1 MANVTKIKAT
11 PKPLT
16 MKEAEKRNLKVAAY
30 ARVST
35 DHEDQQTSLAAQT
48 DYYWQMINSHPGW
61 EMVKI
66 YADEGISGLSA
77 KSRPAFQEMM
87 EACEKGEIDL
97 ILTKSI
103 SRFARNTVDSITA
116 IRKLKERGIG
126 VFFEKENIYSL
137 DSKGE
142 FILTLMS
149 SLAQEESRSISE
161 NVAWGHRK
169 RFADGKSSLAY
180 SRFLGYD
187 RGPNKYEM
195 VINEEQA
202 VIVRRIFYLFLVGYA
217 PATIAK
223 IMEKEGCIAPA
234 GGDRWNPQ
242 TVRRMLENEKY
253 KGDALLQKEFTVDF
267 LRKKSKKNEGELPQY
282 YVENDHEAIISREL
296 FDYVQEEIKNRLDFK
311 AGRYSGVA
319 PFTSKL
325 LCGKCGEKFGAKQLH
340 SNSRYKK
347 TVWMCNGR
355 YGHGRGSENRC
366 MIHCIYDEG
375 LTRIVYW
382 AAWKLFIRRK
392 IKKVV
397 IAILSEILPEER
409 MEDVEKALV
418 KLRDMPAQR
427 LLRDDD
433 DMAIFMRQLIVMP
446 EGTVEI
452 TLIDGSTIT
461 YILND
466 EDGTIHKEVLG

>member
-1 MANVTKIKAT
+1 
-11 PKPLT
+11 
-16 MKEAEKRNLKVAAY
+16 MKEAEKRTLNVAAY

-61 EMVKI
+61 AMVKV

-87 EACEKGEIDL
+87 AACERGEIDL

-161 NVAWGHRK
+161 NVTWGHRK

-187 RGPNKYEM
+187 KGPNKYEM
-195 VINEEQA
+195 VVNEEQA
-202 VIVRRIFYLFLVGYA
+202 VDVRRIFYLFLVGHT
-217 PATIAK
+217 PTTIAR
-223 IMEKEGCIAPA
+223 IMEAEGRMAPA

-267 LRKKSKKNEGELPQY
+267 LRKKSKKNEGEVPQY

-311 AGRYSGVA
+311 SGRYSGVA
-319 PFTSKL
+319 PFSSKIR
-325 LCGKCGEKFGAKQLH
+325 CGKCGAKFGPKPFH
-340 SNSRYKK
+340 SNDQYKK
-347 TVWMCNGR
+347 IVWMCINRYRNGR
-355 YGHGRGSENRC
+355 DPEKRC
-366 MIHCIYDEG
+366 MIHSIYDEG
-375 LTRIVYW
+375 LARIVYW
-382 AAWKLFIRRK
+382 VVWKLFIARK
-392 IKKVV
+392 IKRVV
-397 IAILSEILPEER
+397 LDILSEILPEER
-409 MEDVEKALV
+409 MSDVEKSLV
-418 KLRDMPAQR
+418 KIRLMPVQK
-427 LLRDDD
+427 LLRDDN
-433 DMAIFMRQLIVMP
+433 DMAIIIRQLTVMP
-446 EGTVEI
+446 EGTVEVTMI
-452 TLIDGSTIT
+452 DSSSIAYTLT
-461 YILND
+461 N
-466 EDGTIHKEVLG
+466 EDGIIHEEVME

>member
-161 NVAWGHRK
+161 NVTWGHRK

-187 RGPNKYEM
+187 KGPNKYEM
-195 VINEEQA
+195 VVNEEQA
-202 VIVRRIFYLFLVGYA
+202 VIVRRIFIYSLWDMHRL
-217 PATIAK
+217 P
-223 IMEKEGCIAPA
+223 
-234 GGDRWNPQ
+234 
-242 TVRRMLENEKY
+242 
-253 KGDALLQKEFTVDF
+253 LQK
-267 LRKKSKKNEGELPQY
+267 S
-282 YVENDHEAIISREL
+282 
-296 FDYVQEEIKNRLDFK
+296 
-311 AGRYSGVA
+311 
-319 PFTSKL
+319 
-325 LCGKCGEKFGAKQLH
+325 
-340 SNSRYKK
+340 
-347 TVWMCNGR
+347 W
-355 YGHGRGSENRC
+355 
-366 MIHCIYDEG
+366 
-375 LTRIVYW
+375 
-382 AAWKLFIRRK
+382 RRK
-392 IKKVV
+392 S
-397 IAILSEILPEER
+397 A
-409 MEDVEKALV
+409 
-418 KLRDMPAQR
+418 
-427 LLRDDD
+427 
-433 DMAIFMRQLIVMP
+433 
-446 EGTVEI
+446 
-452 TLIDGSTIT
+452 
-461 YILND
+461 
-466 EDGTIHKEVLG
+466 